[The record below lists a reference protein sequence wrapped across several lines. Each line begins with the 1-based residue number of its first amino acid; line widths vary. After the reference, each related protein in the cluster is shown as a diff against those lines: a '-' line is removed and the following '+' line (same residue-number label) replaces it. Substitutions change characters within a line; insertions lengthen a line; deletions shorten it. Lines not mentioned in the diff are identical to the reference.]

1 MDRFDLE
8 NRITE
13 LYSIVDSLNDISCGV
28 LEHDLSRDDT
38 CNAIDGLAVVTKLKI
53 EKLFDTFTQVFFLDH
68 YNEHYS
74 DSCYDED
81 EETETTANWL

>member
-13 LYSIVDSLNDISCGV
+13 LYSIVDSMNDISYGI
-28 LEHDLSRDDT
+28 LENDLSRDDT

-53 EKLFDTFTQVFFLDH
+53 EKLFDTFTQVFFLDQ
-68 YNEHYS
+68 YRKNF
-74 DSCYDED
+74 DECCD
-81 EETETTANWL
+81 EQESVVETGWL